1 MTLPEANYMT
11 SRCLFSAKRWVSP
24 TAVSHDSPRDDHVDR
39 RDLKYIT
46 SSDLGES
53 PNRVSGWLAW
63 RHILPGCVVNL
74 ATYRKICKIDT
85 QIGPHTRTE
94 MTKDQTITRFEG
106 TQLVV
111 ETGSRQEVYDAQ
123 FLVAALLVSI
133 ANSDGEISAI
143 ETEKMLQLVGDHFE
157 LKSAESLELL
167 TKAME
172 DLAEN
177 PDLTTILK
185 ELATIL
191 TSVDKE
197 DVAVMMYK
205 VVAADGREG
214 EEEMDTLAAAAEL
227 IGISPEALKKAR
239 ARFFAER

>member
-1 MTLPEANYMT
+1 ME
-11 SRCLFSAKRWVSP
+11 
-24 TAVSHDSPRDDHVDR
+24 
-39 RDLKYIT
+39 
-46 SSDLGES
+46 
-53 PNRVSGWLAW
+53 
-63 RHILPGCVVNL
+63 
-74 ATYRKICKIDT
+74 
-85 QIGPHTRTE
+85 
-94 MTKDQTITRFEG
+94 DQTITRFEG

-111 ETGSRQEVYDAQ
+111 ETGDQKEVYDAQ

-133 ANSDGEISAI
+133 ANSDGEISSI

-172 DLAEN
+172 DMAEN
-177 PDLTTILK
+177 PDLADILQ

-214 EEEMDTLAAAAEL
+214 EEEIDTLNAAAKI
-227 IGISPEALKKAR
+227 IGISPESLQKAR
-239 ARFFAER
+239 ARFFAEK

>member
-1 MTLPEANYMT
+1 MTE
-11 SRCLFSAKRWVSP
+11 
-24 TAVSHDSPRDDHVDR
+24 
-39 RDLKYIT
+39 
-46 SSDLGES
+46 
-53 PNRVSGWLAW
+53 
-63 RHILPGCVVNL
+63 
-74 ATYRKICKIDT
+74 
-85 QIGPHTRTE
+85 E
-94 MTKDQTITRFEG
+94 MTVTRFEG

-111 ETGSRQEVYDAQ
+111 ETGSQKEAYDSQ
-123 FLVAALLVSI
+123 FLVAALLISI

-177 PDLTTILK
+177 PDLTDILQ

-214 EEEMDTLAAAAEL
+214 EEEIDTLSTAAE
-227 IGISPEALKKAR
+227 IVGISPESLQKAR
-239 ARFFAER
+239 ARFFAEKSA

>member
-1 MTLPEANYMT
+1 VE
-11 SRCLFSAKRWVSP
+11 
-24 TAVSHDSPRDDHVDR
+24 
-39 RDLKYIT
+39 
-46 SSDLGES
+46 
-53 PNRVSGWLAW
+53 
-63 RHILPGCVVNL
+63 
-74 ATYRKICKIDT
+74 
-85 QIGPHTRTE
+85 
-94 MTKDQTITRFEG
+94 DQTITRFEG

-111 ETGSRQEVYDAQ
+111 ETGSQKEVYDAQ

-167 TKAME
+167 TTAME
-172 DLAEN
+172 DMAEN
-177 PDLTTILK
+177 PDLPAILK
-185 ELATIL
+185 ELSTIL

-214 EEEMDTLAAAAEL
+214 AEEIDTLNAAADL
-227 IGISPEALKKAR
+227 IGISPESLQKAR
-239 ARFFAER
+239 SRFFADK

>member
-1 MTLPEANYMT
+1 ME
-11 SRCLFSAKRWVSP
+11 
-24 TAVSHDSPRDDHVDR
+24 
-39 RDLKYIT
+39 
-46 SSDLGES
+46 
-53 PNRVSGWLAW
+53 
-63 RHILPGCVVNL
+63 
-74 ATYRKICKIDT
+74 
-85 QIGPHTRTE
+85 
-94 MTKDQTITRFEG
+94 DQTITRFEG

-111 ETGSRQEVYDAQ
+111 ETGSKKEVYDAQ

-167 TKAME
+167 TTAME
-172 DLAEN
+172 DMAEN
-177 PDLTTILK
+177 PDLPAILK
-185 ELATIL
+185 ELSTIL

-214 EEEMDTLAAAAEL
+214 AEEIDTLNAAADL
-227 IGISPEALKKAR
+227 IGISPESLQKAR
-239 ARFFAER
+239 SRFFADK